1 MPDIRILQS
10 IEIRPIKREER
21 AQWGC
26 ARSPTPLPRTS
37 HPHRRNDSIR
47 STHHEQW
54 LALIGWS
61 AAALKCK
68 ARDQW
73 IGWPSFLKTKHLAF
87 VANNSRFLILPSI
100 HIPNLA
106 SRVLALNLK
115 RLSDDWQTLYGHPST
130 WRKPLLI
137 HDTSKALAIRLRAG
151 YSWDTPVDFP
161 NAPHVT
167 TIMAIPRWSLFG
179 FFIPMGKECSVNPLS
194 KTFLFQEVKPM
205 QLSLKHAESLKEHLS
220 SIPDPRLQTWYP
232 SQKTFRIN
240 HRTLCNYLQQIAL
253 SPLQTGQRRVH
264 SPCSNAWD
272 ADSIQ
277 RPAVTSHPVN
287 PPSDGSCN

>member
-1 MPDIRILQS
+1 MSKKEPEKSTPDIRILQS
-10 IEIRPIKREER
+10 IEVRPIKREER
-21 AQWGC
+21 AQWDALVRQHHYLGLH
-26 ARSPTPLPRTS
+26 TLIGET
-37 HPHRRNDSIR
+37 IR
-47 STHHEQW
+47 YVATHHEQW

-115 RLSDDWQTLYGHPST
+115 RLSDDWQTLYGHPLLLG
-130 WRKPLLI
+130 RKPLLI

-194 KTFLFQEVKPM
+194 KTFLF
-205 QLSLKHAESLKEHLS
+205 
-220 SIPDPRLQTWYP
+220 
-232 SQKTFRIN
+232 
-240 HRTLCNYLQQIAL
+240 
-253 SPLQTGQRRVH
+253 RR
-264 SPCSNAWD
+264 
-272 ADSIQ
+272 
-277 RPAVTSHPVN
+277 
-287 PPSDGSCN
+287 